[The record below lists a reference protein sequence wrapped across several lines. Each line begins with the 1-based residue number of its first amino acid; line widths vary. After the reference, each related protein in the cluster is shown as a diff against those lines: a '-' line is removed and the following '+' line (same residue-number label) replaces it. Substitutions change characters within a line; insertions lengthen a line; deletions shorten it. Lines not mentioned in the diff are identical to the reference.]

1 MFSVPQIHSLLMW
14 RFPCLLTHL
23 KDMTPSRQLALLTRK
38 LLTLLC
44 HADITRDRP
53 SVVALALISLELEQ
67 VTPEHWFTLNQMVQ
81 SAIQVPAWGYTLLVI
96 VICGTADHY
105 ILLVVY
111 YTPGHCTTL
120 LHS

>member
-1 MFSVPQIHSLLMW
+1 
-14 RFPCLLTHL
+14 
-23 KDMTPSRQLALLTRK
+23 MTPSRQLALLTRK

-81 SAIQVPAWGYTLLVI
+81 SAIQVPAWGYTLLVV
-96 VICGTADHY
+96 VICIHTEMGMEEY
-105 ILLVVY
+105 
-111 YTPGHCTTL
+111 
-120 LHS
+120 